1 MGQRLNIEIIKNG
14 KVVGNCYYHWS
25 AYTLSSLIETNTV
38 IENYDELLKQNL
50 PDKVLT
56 TKMFENCK
64 SLDFFSGNFNHAGL
78 SEDSYEY
85 MCNKYPNYEFRKAID
100 RNAGLI
106 GITEKDIDD
115 TRGWEEGRVTIDLD
129 KEIIDAGL
137 MIDYREIDEYEQD
150 CIDNEEEFNLDNIP
164 KFPVDNLDEIPFN
177 DLKKVIDKI
186 IEYDKKG
193 IYVFKNK
200 DNSEII
206 TLIA

>member
-1 MGQRLNIEIIKNG
+1 
-14 KVVGNCYYHWS
+14 
-25 AYTLSSLIETNTV
+25 
-38 IENYDELLKQNL
+38 
-50 PDKVLT
+50 
-56 TKMFENCK
+56 MFENCT
-64 SLDFFSGNFNHAGL
+64 SYDFFKGVFNGAGL
-78 SEDSYEY
+78 SKDSYEY

-164 KFPVDNLDEIPFN
+164 EFPVGNLDQISFDNLE
-177 DLKKVIDKI
+177 KVINKI
-186 IEYDKKG
+186 SEYDKKG
-193 IYVFKNK
+193 IFVFKNK
-200 DNSEII
+200 DSSEII